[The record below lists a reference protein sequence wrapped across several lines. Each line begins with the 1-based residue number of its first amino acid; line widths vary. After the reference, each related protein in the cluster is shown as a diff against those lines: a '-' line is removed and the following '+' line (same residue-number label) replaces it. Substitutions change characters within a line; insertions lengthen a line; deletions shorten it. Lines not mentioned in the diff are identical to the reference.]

1 MYYFD
6 YVLHYSVI
14 NDIYFSTFN
23 GGRDMMLHIT
33 IVALECAALA
43 AFLILWHMIL
53 RKKLR
58 GSFLREAGQQVLL
71 PFRYFSWVLMA
82 LVLVT
87 CLVQIHFVWLSS
99 QIQEEMTS
107 VNRSIQDQ
115 QIGASG
121 VDELKGLVEKLLTH
135 TEANVKELRALGS
148 AHQRGRLVASA
159 GPVASGFAQVRSQ
172 EKEAE
177 SAPESFHK
185 DTGKGAFGKE
195 ARAPSARNLK
205 SPNTG
210 SLRKGEGQ
218 HDRELFSMQVNRV
231 GNITRNG
238 LRVRKQPRPDADV
251 VEKLTS
257 GQQVKVTEKRVVK
270 DTVWFR
276 VITQSGTAGWVD
288 YRYLRLEAKAD
299 GFSM

>member
-1 MYYFD
+1 
-6 YVLHYSVI
+6 
-14 NDIYFSTFN
+14 
-23 GGRDMMLHIT
+23 
-33 IVALECAALA
+33 
-43 AFLILWHMIL
+43 
-53 RKKLR
+53 
-58 GSFLREAGQQVLL
+58 L

-115 QIGASG
+115 QICAPG
-121 VDELKGLVEKLLTH
+121 VDELKTLVDELLKH

-148 AHQRGRLVASA
+148 NHQRGHMVASA
-159 GPVASGFAQVRSQ
+159 GPVASGFAQVRPQ
-172 EKEAE
+172 EKEAAL
-177 SAPESFHK
+177 APEGFHK
-185 DTGKGAFGKE
+185 DNEKSAFAKE
-195 ARAPSARNLK
+195 ARASSARNLK
-205 SPNTG
+205 NISTG
-210 SLRKGEGQ
+210 SLRKGEDQ
-218 HDRELFSMQVNRV
+218 RDREFFSMRVDRV
-231 GNITRNG
+231 GNVTRSG
-238 LRVRKQPRPDADV
+238 LRVRKQPRSDADV

-276 VITQSGTAGWVD
+276 VITPTGTAGWVD

-299 GFSM
+299 NSSL

>member
-1 MYYFD
+1 LQYIVID
-6 YVLHYSVI
+6 DIYVL
-14 NDIYFSTFN
+14 TFN
-23 GGRDMMLHIT
+23 GGRNMMLHII
-33 IVALECAALA
+33 IVVLECAALA
-43 AFLILWHMIL
+43 AFLILWQMIL

-107 VNRSIQDQ
+107 VNRSMQDQ
-115 QIGASG
+115 QIVASG
-121 VDELKGLVEKLLTH
+121 VDELKGLIDKLLTH

-148 AHQRGRLVASA
+148 THQRGQLVASA

-172 EKEAE
+172 DKET
-177 SAPESFHK
+177 APASESFHK
-185 DTGKGAFGKE
+185 DPEKGAFGKE
-195 ARAPSARNLK
+195 ARASSARNLK
-205 SPNTG
+205 NLSAG
-210 SLRKGEGQ
+210 RLRKGGDSQ
-218 HDRELFSMQVNRV
+218 DRELFSMQVSRV
-231 GNITRNG
+231 GNITRSG
-238 LRVRKQPRPDADV
+238 LRVRKQPSLVSDV
-251 VEKLTS
+251 VEKLAA
-257 GQQVKVTEKRVVK
+257 GQQVKVTEKRAVK

-299 GFSM
+299 SSSM